1 MEQQQQLLHLRLPY
15 ALAPPL
21 VGLDVVQVN
30 FGMSLPFQ
38 EISEDYYTIK
48 KLTDVS
54 MNDFDAL
61 QIPGAFCPYNILESG
76 KSLEFLK

>member
-1 MEQQQQLLHLRLPY
+1 VGQQHQLLHLRMPC

-38 EISEDYYTIK
+38 EISGHYYPIK

-61 QIPGAFCPYNILESG
+61 
-76 KSLEFLK
+76 